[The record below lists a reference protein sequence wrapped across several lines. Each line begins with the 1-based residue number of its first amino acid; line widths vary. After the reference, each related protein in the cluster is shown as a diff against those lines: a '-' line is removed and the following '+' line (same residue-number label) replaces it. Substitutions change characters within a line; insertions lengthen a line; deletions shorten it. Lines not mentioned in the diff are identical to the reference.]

1 MNFMLYIRLLT
12 AHLTDNQ
19 KMTIRW
25 KLFKHI
31 MHITVSFNYKIK

>member
-1 MNFMLYIRLLT
+1 MLYIRLLT

-19 KMTIRW
+19 KMTIRSG